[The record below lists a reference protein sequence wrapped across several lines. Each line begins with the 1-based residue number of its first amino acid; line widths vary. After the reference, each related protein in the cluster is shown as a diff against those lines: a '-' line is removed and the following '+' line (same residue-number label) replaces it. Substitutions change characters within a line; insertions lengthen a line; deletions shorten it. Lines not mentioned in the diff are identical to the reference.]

1 MKKALAIIVD
11 TTAEPITTAQI
22 QVLGFRNDL
31 VNSAEM
37 VPNLGL
43 LFALNFLDLLV
54 GHSDASISL

>member
-1 MKKALAIIVD
+1 MKKALAIIVG

-43 LFALNFLDLLV
+43 LFILDFLDLLF
-54 GHSDASISL
+54 GLMPP